1 MTFKLNEVDDFE
13 NYITNK
19 KQCPCEV
26 YPISAQCETQFTECS
41 AMRNWCS
48 KGDYKDSNIQ
58 KHLRRAS

>member
-26 YPISAQCETQFTECS
+26 WGCYERPIT
-41 AMRNWCS
+41 
-48 KGDYKDSNIQ
+48 
-58 KHLRRAS
+58 